1 MSIVYKDIDELRFDP
16 ENPRLPNTVRKKGD
30 GDIISYMV
38 ANENLFDLIGSI
50 KKQGFFDGEP
60 LLVVP
65 DGSGKFI
72 VVEGNRR
79 FAAVRLLN
87 NPDLTNRLRNR
98 LQQILDD
105 GDPEKEP
112 PIPQA
117 VPVLVYDNKERLWD
131 YLGYRHV
138 TGVDAWD
145 SLAKARYLTLLFQRH
160 YADHP
165 STVHTYRHL
174 ASIIGS
180 NRPYVQKLIEGYQL
194 YEHVEENHFYGIR
207 ELDETSFKFS
217 LITTAVSYTN
227 ISNFLEIRV
236 EEDEIH
242 FNSPK
247 LEELTR
253 YLFEITE
260 SGNSRIP
267 DSRDLKKFSKIV
279 VSPLAYEVF
288 SEKKRTL
295 EEAIVFTNEP
305 VEAMRKFVHKTYS
318 NLKAAQDTLS
328 KVLDVSE
335 SADILERL
343 EEIHRLS
350 DDIIVTIETRKKR
363 ARQIDRIRD
372 EI

>member
-1 MSIVYKDIDELRFDP
+1 MSILYKDIEELRFDP
-16 ENPRLPNTVRKKGD
+16 ENPRLPNTIRNKSD
-30 GDIISYMV
+30 SDIISYMV
-38 ANENLFDLIGSI
+38 ANENLFDLISSI

-60 LLVVP
+60 LLVIP

-87 NPDLTNRLRNR
+87 NPELSKKLQNR
-98 LQQILDD
+98 LQQILQE
-105 GDPEKEP
+105 GDHEKEP
-112 PIPQA
+112 PIPKS
-117 VPVLVYDNKERLWD
+117 VPVLVYKDKEKLWD

-160 YADHP
+160 YADYP
-165 STVHTYRHL
+165 STNDTYRHI
-174 ASIIGS
+174 ASLIGS

-194 YEHVEENHFYGIR
+194 YEHVEEHNFYGIR

-227 ISNFLEIRV
+227 ISEFLEIRV
-236 EEDEIH
+236 DESNIY
-242 FNSPK
+242 FNPAK

-267 DSRDLKKFSKIV
+267 DSRDLGKFSKV
-279 VSPLAYEVF
+279 VKIPLAYEVF

-295 EEAIVFTNEP
+295 EEAIIFTNAP

-335 SADILERL
+335 SSDIIERL

-350 DDIIVTIETRKKR
+350 DDIIVTIETRKRK